1 MHKERGLP
9 LYMAFI
15 DVRKAY
21 DRVWRPG
28 LWYKL
33 GLSPRFLRLLQTM
46 YKSVARSVQGN
57 SQLTS
62 RFNVDLGVPQGAV
75 LSPTLYALYIDGL
88 HQALRRSGLGV
99 WVAGRLVPLL
109 MYADDIV
116 LLASNP
122 GQLHAMLCVLGD
134 YATTWRFDI
143 KYSATVLLNDG
154 KYNGFEVP
162 MGKML
167 CIALAVENDSIP
179 SPFLNL
185 PAKAEELNRLLPQYP
200 LTIFK
205 VRVLNIGSTR
215 KFSS

>member
-1 MHKERGLP
+1 
-9 LYMAFI
+9 
-15 DVRKAY
+15 
-21 DRVWRPG
+21 
-28 LWYKL
+28 
-33 GLSPRFLRLLQTM
+33 
-46 YKSVARSVQGN
+46 
-57 SQLTS
+57 
-62 RFNVDLGVPQGAV
+62 
-75 LSPTLYALYIDGL
+75 LYALYIDGL
-88 HQALRRSGLGV
+88 HQALRRSG
-99 WVAGRLVPLL
+99 
-109 MYADDIV
+109 ADDIV

-179 SPFLNL
+179 RPFLNL